1 LGSSQDNY
9 RELTL
14 NFPNKAQVRT
24 DRTPNV
30 HVVADANHILDGETS
45 FILSEL
51 LNDAGTSQI
60 MVDEIRS
67 PQVAENATQM
77 FSIDHVHSSSTDH

>member
-1 LGSSQDNY
+1 
-9 RELTL
+9 
-14 NFPNKAQVRT
+14 
-24 DRTPNV
+24 
-30 HVVADANHILDGETS
+30 
-45 FILSEL
+45 L